1 MLVISSEM
9 EELVRLCT
17 RILSIYEGRIVAE
30 LEGDEITPERV
41 GLSYLGRAEAHA

>member
-30 LEGDEITPERV
+30 LQGDEITPERV
-41 GLSYLGRAEAHA
+41 GLSYLGHAEAHA